1 MALFSECRD
10 EYAQI
15 RLTKPTLLETPV
27 IASCLKRVFHGN
39 GMFMPD
45 LHLLLRGPYFQ
56 LIFGVISFSAAVVW
70 TYTGKAWARFHGWVY
85 RAEEPTDFWGT
96 VAMYYLIGVFLI
108 GYFLY
113 KAYGLSN

>member
-1 MALFSECRD
+1 
-10 EYAQI
+10 
-15 RLTKPTLLETPV
+15 
-27 IASCLKRVFHGN
+27 
-39 GMFMPD
+39 MFMPD
-45 LHLLLRGPYFQ
+45 LHLLLRRPYFQ

-70 TYTGKAWARFHGWVY
+70 TCTGKAWARFHGWVY